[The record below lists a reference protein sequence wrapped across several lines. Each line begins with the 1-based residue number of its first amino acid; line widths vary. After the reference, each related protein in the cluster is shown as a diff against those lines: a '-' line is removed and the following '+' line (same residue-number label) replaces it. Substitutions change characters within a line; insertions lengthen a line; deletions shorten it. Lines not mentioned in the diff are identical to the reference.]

1 MICTKPVAQQA
12 FYVPSVMFQSCVYG
26 GMFLLIIQFISQRL
40 TVFESAIKRERLS
53 SNFETTKELLG
64 PSASS
69 GSAARDSTSLGSA
82 SLLPWMPKTSAAV
95 ALRLFELDA
104 SIIYVKNE
112 KPEPSTDKSVKVYMV
127 S

>member
-1 MICTKPVAQQA
+1 M
-12 FYVPSVMFQSCVYG
+12 
-26 GMFLLIIQFISQRL
+26 LILEFILQIL

-53 SNFETTKELLG
+53 SNFEMTKELLG
-64 PSASS
+64 SSALS
-69 GSAARDSTSLGSA
+69 GSAAHGSA
-82 SLLPWMPKTSAAV
+82 SLGLVPVLPWMPKTTAAV

-112 KPEPSTDKSVKVYMV
+112 KPKPSAEKPVKLYMV